1 MAMKTHHPTAPNIL
15 GHLQVALAMCIVGS
29 AIPAGKLISA
39 EMPVFV
45 ASFLRFSMA
54 ALLIVPLNRR
64 LAGALAMPRRSERL
78 LLGLQAFF
86 GVFLFSIFLFLG
98 LKRTSAV
105 NAGVILGMLP
115 AVTAL
120 LSVVLLKERLTLR
133 HSVGIAFSVF
143 GAVLLESR
151 NSGLSGVGAGAL
163 GVLLIFGAVVCE
175 ALFSVIGKLAGV
187 TLPPVTITAW
197 ITIIGVAL
205 FAPCAVVDASGF
217 NFSAVSTRTWLL
229 LAYYAVVVTVIGFTL
244 FYAGLAKISAVAAGV
259 HMAWAPLSAMM
270 IAVIFLDEPFAISDL
285 ISGASVIAAVLVVS
299 AGGKGATPNRQGVIQ
314 RFKRQAVGLRKK
326 FFPQQ

>member
-1 MAMKTHHPTAPNIL
+1 
-15 GHLQVALAMCIVGS
+15 MCIVGS
-29 AIPAGKLISA
+29 SIPAGKLISA
-39 EMPVFV
+39 EMPVFL
-45 ASFLRFSMA
+45 ASFLRFSVA
-54 ALLIVPLNRR
+54 ALLIIPLNRH
-64 LAGALAMPRRSERL
+64 LAGALGMPRRSECL

-120 LSVVLLKERLTLR
+120 LSVIILKERLTLR
-133 HSVGIAFSVF
+133 HAIGIACSVF

-151 NSGLSGVGAGAL
+151 NAGVSGIGIGAI
-163 GVLLIFGAVVCE
+163 GVLLIFAAVACE

-187 TLPPVTITAW
+187 TLPAITITAW
-197 ITIIGVAL
+197 ITLIGVAL
-205 FAPCAVVDASGF
+205 FTPFAIAEAGSF
-217 NFSAVSTRTWLL
+217 NFAAVSTRTWLL

-259 HMAWAPLSAMM
+259 HMAWAPLSAMI
-270 IAVIFLDEPFAISDL
+270 IAVIFLDEPFGVVDFISA
-285 ISGASVIAAVLVVS
+285 ASIVAAVLVISV
-299 AGGKGATPNRQGVIQ
+299 GGNRAAPNRSFRIN
-314 RFKRQAVGLRKK
+314 
-326 FFPQQ
+326 